1 MIKHSL
7 SLRDPNSGDLVPGA
21 AGDHLLNPSHD
32 GYIVNGE
39 SYIWNGYLML
49 RSQKRPWNGT
59 SPPGQYEYTTGM
71 VMSMHKV
78 HFNKGFLEMR
88 AKLPKGDK
96 VQIVTLFGL
105 CEVDPGPKEILIG
118 ATIRAFLLKSSFT

>member
-1 MIKHSL
+1 MNEHSL
-7 SLRDPNSGDLVPGA
+7 SLRDPDSGDLVPGA

-59 SPPGQYEYTTGM
+59 SPPGQYECTTGM

-96 VQIVTLFGL
+96 VCMT
-105 CEVDPGPKEILIG
+105 
-118 ATIRAFLLKSSFT
+118 